1 MAICNIFFSCLLDGN
16 LHVSWPFFPQMGF
29 PTRVLHQVAGA
40 ARPID
45 FPAFLTMP
53 RGAYPLDITMYHFE
67 LQNVRAI
74 E

>member
-1 MAICNIFFSCLLDGN
+1 MAICNNFFMFTRWQPSCF
-16 LHVSWPFFPQMGF
+16 VAFFPQMGF

-45 FPAFLTMP
+45 FPAFLTLP